1 MNFPTEIIQN
11 ILSYS
16 NDVRILKIKMNKTNI
31 KYLFDIDRQLS
42 DYLYAKTHSFTPCWE
57 EGLYLTLINILNDTS
72 VQIENVYKNLIHHI
86 MKHNIH
92 FEYCNYELYDD
103 MLNMIINDYNEFYL
117 NDYYYYHGYWDNQ
130 EWIYTHNLS

>member
-11 ILSYS
+11 ILSYI

-42 DYLYAKTHSFTPCWE
+42 DYLYAKTHSFTPSWE
-57 EGLYLTLINILNDTS
+57 ECLYLTLINILNDTS

-92 FEYCNYELYDD
+92 FEYCNYELYND

-117 NDYYYYHGYWDNQ
+117 HP
-130 EWIYTHNLS
+130 